1 MKRSLTDFEAV
12 RAQDLLAQRATQ
24 GLDDTEASE
33 LLDLGATNNESFEVA
48 AAAVDVATLPR
59 EAMPQSL
66 AEKVFENAL
75 EGLRGR
81 TPTGSPST
89 APAVPA
95 VAAVL
100 LSDAAPSR
108 RERLPDARPRRRLPI
123 AVMAGWATAAAA
135 ATLAIV
141 AWTRD
146 VDRPPAPS
154 PATAR
159 QELAAV
165 DDALAVRIQPGS
177 DAAGVNA
184 AGDIVWSPGR
194 QRGFLRVSGL
204 AANATAT
211 RYQLWIF
218 DRGRDDRYPV
228 DGGLFDVA
236 SSGETIV
243 PIEAQIPIAAPVQFL
258 ITAESSSG
266 VVVSDR
272 ARVVGVAYVTA
283 R

>member
-24 GLDDTEASE
+24 GLDDTETSE
-33 LLDLGATNNESFEVA
+33 LLVLGATDNETFEVA

-59 EAMPQSL
+59 EAMPRSL
-66 AEKVFENAL
+66 AEKVFQNAM
-75 EGLRGR
+75 EGLGEHRA
-81 TPTGSPST
+81 TASPST

-95 VAAVL
+95 VAAML
-100 LSDAAPSR
+100 LSDAAPER
-108 RERLPDARPRRRLPI
+108 RERLPDARPRRRPPI
-123 AVMAGWATAAAA
+123 ALIAGWATAAAA
-135 ATLAIV
+135 ATLAV
-141 AWTRD
+141 LVWTRE
-146 VDRPPAPS
+146 VAPTPATL

-165 DDALAVRIQPGS
+165 EGALTARLQPGT
-177 DAAGVNA
+177 DAAGLDA
-184 AGDIVWSPGR
+184 AGDVVWSPSR

-204 AANATAT
+204 AANPSAS

-243 PIEAQIPIAAPVQFL
+243 PIEAQIPIGEPVQFL

-272 ARVVGVAYVTA
+272 ARVVGVAHVTP